1 MIHSTMVHR
10 QHAKQGIGSLLVQS
24 FAELAF
30 ERGAN
35 VIEDDV
41 EEGPDKFYEKCGF
54 KKTCIW
60 YSMVLKKKV

>member
-10 QHAKQGIGSLLVQS
+10 QHAKQGIDSLLVQS
-24 FAELAF
+24 FAEFAF

-41 EEGPDKFYEKCGF
+41 EEGPDKF
-54 KKTCIW
+54 
-60 YSMVLKKKV
+60 